1 MRGQQKRHAHFT
13 IESFR
18 FDDENDYECEIQI
31 QVFFA
36 YYQKTDTPE
45 SGVIVLLIHQ
55 KS

>member
-31 QVFFA
+31 QVFFLRTIKKQIPRKA
-36 YYQKTDTPE
+36 A
-45 SGVIVLLIHQ
+45 SLFF
-55 KS
+55 

>member
-1 MRGQQKRHAHFT
+1 MRGQQKRHTLFT

-18 FDDENDYECEIQI
+18 FDDENDYEYEIQL
-31 QVFFA
+31 QVFFS

-45 SGVIVLLIHQ
+45 SLIVLLIHR

>member
-1 MRGQQKRHAHFT
+1 MRGQRKRHALFT
-13 IESFR
+13 IVSFR
-18 FDDENDYECEIQI
+18 FDEENVYEYEIQL

-45 SGVIVLLIHQ
+45 SLIVLLIHQ